1 MTKYTFWVGFDDDAK
16 AIDVAVYREFEEAPY
31 RETRFGRDDR
41 GLGRLVKMLRELPG
55 QVRCVY
61 EAGPCG
67 YALQRYLSARAIACE
82 VAAPSK
88 TPRRPGD
95 RVKTNRADA
104 RKLAKLYRSNELTM
118 VAVPDEAQEALRD
131 LMRARGDV
139 REDVLRWRH
148 RVSKL
153 LLRYGHRY
161 EKTAWTLSHLR
172 WIDTIRLA
180 EEKTQAVLDE
190 YKAGLRIALE
200 QLARFDERVAAAA
213 REPVHAP
220 FVASMS
226 ALRGISTIGSMTLR
240 AEFGDLKRFHDA
252 SALMAATGLVP
263 SEFSTGDSRRQGSI
277 TKTGNAHVRHVLV
290 EGAWQYRHRPSL
302 RSKVSKRR
310 KQLANPQVIAIAE
323 KADVRLF
330 RKYWKLVNRGKRST
344 VAAVA
349 AARELAGFIWAVG
362 QTL

>member
-16 AIDVAVYREFEEAPY
+16 SIDVAVYREFEEAPY

-67 YALQRYLSARAIACE
+67 YALQRYLSSKEITCV

-88 TPRRPGD
+88 TPRKPGD
-95 RVKTNRADA
+95 RVKTNRIDA

-131 LMRARGDV
+131 LMRAREDV

-153 LLRYGHRY
+153 LLRYGYRY
-161 EKTAWTLSHLR
+161 EKTAWTLGHLR
-172 WIDTIRLA
+172 WIDTIRLG
-180 EEKTQAVLDE
+180 EQKTQAVLDE

-200 QLARFDERVAAAA
+200 QLARFDERVAIAAQ
-213 REPVHAP
+213 EPANAP
-220 FVASMS
+220 FVPSMS
-226 ALRGISTIGSMTLR
+226 ALRGNSTSGAVTHLPTSRGGCPPSPTRSGSVTGTVRSSAPPYTLC
-240 AEFGDLKRFHDA
+240 D
-252 SALMAATGLVP
+252 P
-263 SEFSTGDSRRQGSI
+263 SQRRHSRRGCSCSP
-277 TKTGNAHVRHVLV
+277 
-290 EGAWQYRHRPSL
+290 GAAPIMP
-302 RSKVSKRR
+302 
-310 KQLANPQVIAIAE
+310 ACGGP
-323 KADVRLF
+323 
-330 RKYWKLVNRGKRST
+330 RG
-344 VAAVA
+344 
-349 AARELAGFIWAVG
+349 
-362 QTL
+362 